1 MHLTSDLRSRGVG
14 LESLT
19 GEIKTGSPT
28 GKLSCLRCISG
39 ILNAISFVIRLGRP
53 EISAANPDAL
63 QANFGDWNSLSCE
76 HRPRAILTLACET
89 GIDKDHPN
97 C

>member
-1 MHLTSDLRSRGVG
+1 MHVTSDLRSRDVG

-19 GEIKTGSPT
+19 EEIETGSPI
-28 GKLSCLRCISG
+28 GKLSCLRSISG

-63 QANFGDWNSLSCE
+63 QANFGNWNSPSAK
-76 HRPRAILTLACET
+76 HRPPPDLTRACET
-89 GIDKDHPN
+89 GIDKDHPI